1 MSITCLTCP
10 SLLNKDEASE
20 FFNITAAGPMCAR
33 YGWMLGANDDVA
45 EAAASKYGA
54 SCSMHGLPAPTTEI
68 KGNNF
73 GSLFTPR
80 PDLLAVTPKT
90 ELDSCATCV
99 NFDQSNHACAA
110 RGTFIFP
117 ERIAKENVDC
127 LWAASDGTAM
137 GFTAMT
143 HAKVGETL
151 PHLTGTMVSITTKAT
166 QPAPDPA
173 PASPPKAKRRST
185 KWPRDYDTDA
195 PVQEELEHMIRAY
208 RRVDTRKGAVY
219 LPIFRTEFFGDRADL
234 IPDPAKSGST
244 DPSLYVDH
252 AKLLHDFAVK
262 TYTLDQNLVLV
273 GEPGTGKS
281 DGVVYLAWMLN
292 MPFERLPY
300 TESSEPDQFL
310 GSYQYDPAQGT
321 YFKPGLL
328 PIAWEKEG
336 VLLSDEINLPPEAIS
351 QTYRSMNDSSRVL
364 VVYDRKFKRNDYC
377 FHIGAM
383 NPAHDFRNIGA
394 KPLAS
399 ADSSRMVF
407 MKMPNPSPDMIRKIL
422 TSTVE
427 SLDQEVPDPFMIS
440 TIIKIGEDLRQASR
454 DGKLPDFWTLRQEV
468 KVARMV
474 PYYGLTGAY
483 AAAYLDYCDQ
493 NTKEL
498 CEEFI
503 RSHMPSGPDWAF

>member
-20 FFNITAAGPMCAR
+20 FFKITAAGPMCAR
-33 YGWMLGANDDVA
+33 YGWMLGANDEVA
-45 EAAASKYGA
+45 EAAASKYGTG
-54 SCSMHGLPAPTTEI
+54 CSMHGLPAPAVEI
-68 KGNNF
+68 KSTNF
-73 GSLFTPR
+73 GSLYKPR
-80 PDLLAVTPKT
+80 PELLAVTPQ
-90 ELDSCATCV
+90 EALPSCRDCV
-99 NFDQSNHACAA
+99 NFDQSEHACAA
-110 RGTFIFP
+110 KGVFIFP
-117 ERIAKENVDC
+117 ERHAKENVGC
-127 LWAASDGTAM
+127 LWAKSDELSSA
-137 GFTAMT
+137 A
-143 HAKVGETL
+143 HLKVGETL
-151 PHLTGTMVSITTKAT
+151 PHLTGTMVSITSKASHT
-166 QPAPDPA
+166 PTSQSAAPK
-173 PASPPKAKRRST
+173 PPTKRRST
-185 KWPRDYDTDA
+185 RWPKDYDTDA

-219 LPIFRTEFFGDRADL
+219 LPIFRSEFFGERADL

-244 DPSLYVDH
+244 DPSLYIDH
-252 AKLLHDFAVK
+252 AKLLEKFAVI

-310 GSYQYDPAQGT
+310 GSYQYDPVQGT

-328 PIAWEKEG
+328 PTAWEKEG

-377 FHIGAM
+377 FHLGAM

-407 MKMPNPSPDMIRKIL
+407 MHMPNPSPETIRKVL
-422 TSTVE
+422 TTTVE
-427 SLDQEVPDPFMIS
+427 NLDQEVPDSFMIS

-474 PYYGLTGAY
+474 PYFGLTGAY
-483 AAAYLDYCDQ
+483 AAAYLDYVDP